1 MSQVNGFGEQP
12 AILVEGLT
20 KSFGEV
26 HALRGID
33 LSVPRG
39 TVLGVLGPNGAGKTT
54 AVRILTTLLLPDGGR
69 ALVEGYDVVRDA
81 AAVRRSIG
89 LAGQSAA
96 IQEELTGRENLEIIG
111 RLYHLSWP
119 HARSRAVELLE
130 QFGLSDAADRAAKT
144 YSGGMQRRLDLAASL
159 VGRPKVLFLDEPTT
173 GLDPRSRLGM
183 WDIIRSLVA
192 DGTTLLLT
200 TQYLDEADELANEIV
215 VIDHGLVIAAGTS
228 EELKGRVGGDVVEFT
243 VPDRGLIDDATA
255 AITKIGESEPTADPE
270 TGMVSLRVGSRGSDA
285 LVEVVRSL
293 DAAGVETRG
302 LALRRPSLDDVFLA
316 LTGHA
321 AEEEE
326 PGGRRRGR
334 RRRPARQGH
343 GKDGVMTA
351 VAERT
356 GAPGLPAGP
365 GLGVRFRWAVTD
377 TLTITRRNLL
387 VWMRVPAYLVFT
399 VIQPVI
405 FVLMFRYVF
414 GGAIPVNVPGGYVN
428 FLIPGIVAQT
438 AAFASFG
445 TAIALAMELK
455 KGVIDRLRS
464 MPMARSAV
472 LAGRLVADTGR
483 MTVTILIIIG
493 VGYAVGFRFI
503 NGFGPAVAMILL
515 AIVFGVAICCISAFT
530 GLAIGDEESVQ
541 AFGLIWLFPLTF
553 LSSAFV
559 PIATMPG
566 WLQAFANNQPVTYVV
581 DTMRALALGG
591 PVAANLWKSVAW
603 LAGIFIVFLPLAVR
617 AYRRA
622 S

>member
-1 MSQVNGFGEQP
+1 MGRRPLPGPPRAGQASCLVPAGRRPDQEDGVSAISPEPASPGP

-20 KSFGEV
+20 KSFGDV

-54 AVRILTTLLLPDGGR
+54 AVRILTTLLLPDKGR

-81 AAVRRSIG
+81 AAVRRAIG

-96 IQEELTGRENLEIIG
+96 IQEELTGQENLEIIG
-111 RLYHLSWP
+111 RLYHLRWP
-119 HARSRAVELLE
+119 QARSRAAELLA
-130 QFGLSDAADRAAKT
+130 QFDLLDAADRPAKGF
-144 YSGGMQRRLDLAASL
+144 SGGMQRRLDLAASL

-243 VPDRGLIDDATA
+243 VPNRGRIEDAAA
-255 AITKIGESEPTADPE
+255 AISTIGESEPLADP
-270 TGMVSLRVGSRGSDA
+270 GNGVVSLRVGSRGSDA

-334 RRRPARQGH
+334 RGGRR
-343 GKDGVMTA
+343 GKDM
-351 VAERT
+351 ERT
-356 GAPGLPAGP
+356 G
-365 GLGVRFRWAVTD
+365 
-377 TLTITRRNLL
+377 
-387 VWMRVPAYLVFT
+387 
-399 VIQPVI
+399 
-405 FVLMFRYVF
+405 
-414 GGAIPVNVPGGYVN
+414 
-428 FLIPGIVAQT
+428 
-438 AAFASFG
+438 S
-445 TAIALAMELK
+445 
-455 KGVIDRLRS
+455 
-464 MPMARSAV
+464 
-472 LAGRLVADTGR
+472 
-483 MTVTILIIIG
+483 
-493 VGYAVGFRFI
+493 
-503 NGFGPAVAMILL
+503 
-515 AIVFGVAICCISAFT
+515 
-530 GLAIGDEESVQ
+530 
-541 AFGLIWLFPLTF
+541 
-553 LSSAFV
+553 
-559 PIATMPG
+559 
-566 WLQAFANNQPVTYVV
+566 
-581 DTMRALALGG
+581 
-591 PVAANLWKSVAW
+591 
-603 LAGIFIVFLPLAVR
+603 
-617 AYRRA
+617 
-622 S
+622 